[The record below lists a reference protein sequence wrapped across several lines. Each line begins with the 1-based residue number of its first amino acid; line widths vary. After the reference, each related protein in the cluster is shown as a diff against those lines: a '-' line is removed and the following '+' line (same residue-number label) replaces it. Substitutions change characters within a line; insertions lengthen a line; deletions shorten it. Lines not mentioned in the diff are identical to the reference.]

1 MFRYVNRK
9 GVAYFLHESR
19 TKAGKVR
26 YTLKRSADG
35 AMSDLPAGYEALEN
49 VNGQA
54 SVRKARPRQIA
65 PLEEKP
71 AQAARKSHGLGRYR
85 IEVKGRHI
93 TVFEPDRDVDEIAEL
108 LSPFGTLGELGR
120 QLESAMRKQLGD
132 AVIDGYVQHK
142 KEESRRWLEETTH
155 YSPDLRGGADDLD
168 GRGRLVAPQH
178 AAPARGPG
186 DLPPARGQGEL
197 LRPDV
202 SRPGKARQEK
212 WAADMWRAGGDA
224 PRFMP
229 GRPSWYAQAA
239 DP

>member
-9 GVAYFLHESR
+9 GIAYFLHESR

-65 PLEEKP
+65 PLEEKL

-155 YSPDLRGGADDLD
+155 YSPVLRFHLQDAERRTFAVERMTWMDEGGWWHLSTLPLPEALETYLPHVGKESFFDL
-168 GRGRLVAPQH
+168 
-178 AAPARGPG
+178 
-186 DLPPARGQGEL
+186 
-197 LRPDV
+197 
-202 SRPGKARQEK
+202 
-212 WAADMWRAGGDA
+212 M
-224 PRFMP
+224 
-229 GRPSWYAQAA
+229 
-239 DP
+239 